1 MFSVKEFR
9 LKHLVG
15 AVNHWET
22 TTMGMCPALCTEI
35 EKEESKCSRIYA
47 YQKQKSIPQSAP
59 EELPFGIEYMVERK
73 EYFLSKLCNGQIYTQ
88 VARINW
94 MATIFEEKVVTASE
108 NGGPS
113 VQKFCD
119 MTWGP
124 NSLSIKQQHVQQSIR
139 KSKII
144 SRYCSVLSDWE
155 LSKWELP
162 SLLSPHKTETI
173 RDIALT
179 YLCGRFNGS
188 LWKQYN

>member
-73 EYFLSKLCNGQIYTQ
+73 EYFLSKLCNGQIYTKSPELIEWPPFLKKKSLQ
-88 VARINW
+88 L
-94 MATIFEEKVVTASE
+94 
-108 NGGPS
+108 
-113 VQKFCD
+113 QKMGDHQSKSFICD
-119 MTWGP
+119 MTWGLS
-124 NSLSIKQQHVQQSIR
+124 SLSIKQQHVQQSIK

-144 SRYCSVLSDWE
+144 FRYCSVLSNWKRLIQMRAAFLA
-155 LSKWELP
+155 LS
-162 SLLSPHKTETI
+162 T
-173 RDIALT
+173 
-179 YLCGRFNGS
+179 
-188 LWKQYN
+188 